1 MINPKISV
9 IVPVYNAEKTIS
21 KCIQSLLEQTFQEF
35 ELILV
40 NDGSKD
46 NSLQLL
52 KEFEEHHSNF
62 KVIDQVN
69 GGASI
74 ARNTGLD
81 AASGDYIVFVDID
94 DYLDSDYLDVLYQ
107 EIVKTGNDIVISSL
121 RMVDNQGKVV
131 SQIVLDDTSGDNWSQ
146 YIITTPYTRIFKK
159 AFLDSHS
166 LKFIDYTM
174 EDIHFNAVA
183 FSKTKNVSTMSYIGY
198 NNYVNPASTTRTD
211 HQGIRKDIDF
221 LYLLSCIHRDVKPN
235 DLVTFLYKKSY
246 MYYLLFSGKASSSK
260 VFLEEHTRILSWLK
274 ENHLESNMS
283 PFNSKVKAERFNVK
297 VIMFIFSCLEKSH
310 LLPLFA
316 KIYCKK

>member
-81 AASGDYIVFVDID
+81 A
-94 DYLDSDYLDVLYQ
+94 
-107 EIVKTGNDIVISSL
+107 
-121 RMVDNQGKVV
+121 
-131 SQIVLDDTSGDNWSQ
+131 
-146 YIITTPYTRIFKK
+146 
-159 AFLDSHS
+159 
-166 LKFIDYTM
+166 
-174 EDIHFNAVA
+174 
-183 FSKTKNVSTMSYIGY
+183 
-198 NNYVNPASTTRTD
+198 
-211 HQGIRKDIDF
+211 RK
-221 LYLLSCIHRDVKPN
+221 
-235 DLVTFLYKKSY
+235 
-246 MYYLLFSGKASSSK
+246 
-260 VFLEEHTRILSWLK
+260 W
-274 ENHLESNMS
+274 
-283 PFNSKVKAERFNVK
+283 
-297 VIMFIFSCLEKSH
+297 
-310 LLPLFA
+310 
-316 KIYCKK
+316 

>member
-146 YIITTPYTRIFKK
+146 YIITTPYTRIFK
-159 AFLDSHS
+159 
-166 LKFIDYTM
+166 
-174 EDIHFNAVA
+174 
-183 FSKTKNVSTMSYIGY
+183 
-198 NNYVNPASTTRTD
+198 R
-211 HQGIRKDIDF
+211 
-221 LYLLSCIHRDVKPN
+221 LS
-235 DLVTFLYKKSY
+235 
-246 MYYLLFSGKASSSK
+246 
-260 VFLEEHTRILSWLK
+260 
-274 ENHLESNMS
+274 
-283 PFNSKVKAERFNVK
+283 
-297 VIMFIFSCLEKSH
+297 
-310 LLPLFA
+310 
-316 KIYCKK
+316 

>member
-121 RMVDNQGKVV
+121 RMVDN
-131 SQIVLDDTSGDNWSQ
+131 
-146 YIITTPYTRIFKK
+146 
-159 AFLDSHS
+159 
-166 LKFIDYTM
+166 
-174 EDIHFNAVA
+174 
-183 FSKTKNVSTMSYIGY
+183 
-198 NNYVNPASTTRTD
+198 
-211 HQGIRKDIDF
+211 
-221 LYLLSCIHRDVKPN
+221 
-235 DLVTFLYKKSY
+235 
-246 MYYLLFSGKASSSK
+246 
-260 VFLEEHTRILSWLK
+260 
-274 ENHLESNMS
+274 
-283 PFNSKVKAERFNVK
+283 
-297 VIMFIFSCLEKSH
+297 
-310 LLPLFA
+310 
-316 KIYCKK
+316 

>member
-146 YIITTPYTRIFKK
+146 YIITTPYTRI
-159 AFLDSHS
+159 
-166 LKFIDYTM
+166 LK
-174 EDIHFNAVA
+174 
-183 FSKTKNVSTMSYIGY
+183 
-198 NNYVNPASTTRTD
+198 R
-211 HQGIRKDIDF
+211 
-221 LYLLSCIHRDVKPN
+221 LS
-235 DLVTFLYKKSY
+235 
-246 MYYLLFSGKASSSK
+246 
-260 VFLEEHTRILSWLK
+260 
-274 ENHLESNMS
+274 
-283 PFNSKVKAERFNVK
+283 
-297 VIMFIFSCLEKSH
+297 
-310 LLPLFA
+310 
-316 KIYCKK
+316 